1 VYNVRVAVSNGR
13 GRVAGKIALVT
24 GAARGQGAAHARL
37 LAEEG
42 ARVVLG
48 DILDETGQA
57 TAEQLGADGLD
68 VRYVHLDVSSDS
80 DWSQA
85 IALAEK
91 EFGGL
96 HVLVNNA
103 GVVGSARGVEN
114 ESLEDWLAV
123 VSINQTGVFLGM
135 KHAIPVMKRSGGGSI
150 INTSSI
156 WGVAGTQEY
165 VAYQATKGAV
175 RMLTRSAA
183 LTYAGDGIR
192 ANSVCPGLVMTP
204 MLEDEPPE
212 AIAEVE
218 QMTPLGRGAQPTEI
232 AYGVLFLASD
242 ESSFMTGADLTIDG
256 GFLAQ

>member
-1 VYNVRVAVSNGR
+1 MGATEAR
-13 GRVAGKIALVT
+13 GRVAGKVALVT

-42 ARVVLG
+42 ARVLLG
-48 DILDETGQA
+48 DILDEAGRA
-57 TAEQLGADGLD
+57 TAEELGADELD
-68 VRYVHLDVSSDS
+68 VKYIHLDVASDS
-80 DWSQA
+80 DWSNA
-85 IALAEK
+85 IQLAEK

-96 HVLVNNA
+96 DVLVNNA
-103 GVVGSARGVEN
+103 GVVGTAKGVED
-114 ESLEDWLAV
+114 ESLEDWLTV

-135 KHAIPVMKRSGGGSI
+135 KHAIPMMKRSGGGSI

-192 ANSVCPGLVMTP
+192 VNSVCPGLVLTP
-204 MLEDEPPE
+204 MLDDEPPE

-242 ESSFMTGADLTIDG
+242 ESSFVTGADLTIDG

>member
-1 VYNVRVAVSNGR
+1 MGATEAR
-13 GRVAGKIALVT
+13 GRVAGKVALVT

-42 ARVVLG
+42 ARVLLG
-48 DILDETGQA
+48 DILDEAGRA
-57 TAEQLGADGLD
+57 TAEELGADELD
-68 VRYVHLDVSSDS
+68 VKYIHLDVASDS
-80 DWSQA
+80 DWSNA
-85 IALAEK
+85 IQLAEK

-96 HVLVNNA
+96 DVLVNNA
-103 GVVGSARGVEN
+103 GVVGTAKGVEE
-114 ESLEDWLAV
+114 ESLEDWLTV

-192 ANSVCPGLVMTP
+192 VNSVCPGLVLTP
-204 MLEDEPPE
+204 MLDDEPPE

-242 ESSFMTGADLTIDG
+242 ESSFVTGADLTIDG

>member
-1 VYNVRVAVSNGR
+1 MGATEAR
-13 GRVAGKIALVT
+13 GRVAGKVALVT

-42 ARVVLG
+42 ARVLLG
-48 DILDETGQA
+48 DILDEAGRA
-57 TAEQLGADGLD
+57 TAEELGADELD
-68 VRYVHLDVSSDS
+68 VKYIHLDVASDS
-80 DWSQA
+80 DWSNA
-85 IALAEK
+85 IQLAEK

-96 HVLVNNA
+96 DVLVNNA
-103 GVVGSARGVEN
+103 GVVGTAKGVEE
-114 ESLEDWLAV
+114 ESLEDWLTV

-135 KHAIPVMKRSGGGSI
+135 KHAIPMMKRSGGGSI

-192 ANSVCPGLVMTP
+192 VNSVCPGLVLTP
-204 MLEDEPPE
+204 MLDDEPPE

-242 ESSFMTGADLTIDG
+242 ESSFVTGADLTIDG

>member
-1 VYNVRVAVSNGR
+1 MYNLAVVNASGR
-13 GRVAGKIALVT
+13 GRVAGKVALVT

-42 ARVVLG
+42 AQVVLG
-48 DILDETGQA
+48 DILDQEGHA
-57 TAEQLGADGLD
+57 TAEQLGEDGLD
-68 VRYVHLDVSSDS
+68 ARYVHLDVSSDA
-80 DWSQA
+80 DWSHA
-85 IALAEK
+85 IDLAEN

-103 GVVGSARGVEN
+103 GVVGTAKGVEA
-114 ESLEDWLAV
+114 ESLEDWSAV
-123 VSINQTGVFLGM
+123 VAINQTGVFLGM
-135 KHAIPVMKRSGGGSI
+135 KHAIPVMKRVGGGSI

-192 ANSVCPGLVMTP
+192 VNTVCPGLVMTP
-204 MLEDEPPE
+204 MLHDEPPE

>member
-1 VYNVRVAVSNGR
+1 MGATEAR
-13 GRVAGKIALVT
+13 GRVAGKVALVT

-42 ARVVLG
+42 ARVLLA
-48 DILDETGQA
+48 DILDEAGRA
-57 TAEQLGADGLD
+57 TAEELGADELD
-68 VRYVHLDVSSDS
+68 VKYIHLDVASDS
-80 DWSQA
+80 DWSNA
-85 IALAEK
+85 IQLAEK

-96 HVLVNNA
+96 DVLVNNA
-103 GVVGSARGVEN
+103 GVVGTAKGVEE
-114 ESLEDWLAV
+114 ESLEDWLTV

-135 KHAIPVMKRSGGGSI
+135 KHAIPMMKRSGGGSI

-192 ANSVCPGLVMTP
+192 VNSVCPGLVLTP
-204 MLEDEPPE
+204 MLDDEPPE

-242 ESSFMTGADLTIDG
+242 ESSFVTGADLTIDG

>member
-1 VYNVRVAVSNGR
+1 MYNLCVDAANVR
-13 GRVAGKIALVT
+13 GRVAGKVALVS

-42 ARVVLG
+42 AQVVLG
-48 DILDETGQA
+48 DILDQEGEA
-57 TAEQLGADGLD
+57 VAEQMGEDGLHA
-68 VRYVHLDVSSDS
+68 RYAHLDVSRDS
-80 DWSQA
+80 DWANA
-85 IALAEK
+85 IAQAEN

-103 GVVGSARGVEN
+103 GVVGTAKGVED
-114 ESLEDWLAV
+114 ESLEDWSAV
-123 VSINQTGVFLGM
+123 VAINQTGVFLGM
-135 KHAIPVMKRSGGGSI
+135 KHAIRVMKRLGGGSI

-156 WGVAGTQEY
+156 WGVAGTQDY

-183 LTYAGDGIR
+183 LTYARDGIR
-192 ANSVCPGLVMTP
+192 VNSVCPGLVMTP
-204 MLEDEPPE
+204 MLDDEPPE

-242 ESSFMTGADLTIDG
+242 ESSFVTGTDLTIDG